1 MNKLKQTKVSTA
13 AGALLLV
20 ASIVPILIYTLV
32 FRIER
37 DKLQNGPETSPKFV
51 VSTKQ

>member
-1 MNKLKQTKVSTA
+1 MNKLKEKHVSTL
-13 AGALLLV
+13 AGTLLLL
-20 ASIVPILIYTLV
+20 ASVVPLVIYTLA

-51 VSTKQ
+51 VNGK